1 MTISDGDV
9 NVNVDSRAIVVVGF
23 AAFAGLI
30 QIGTNLHNDYA
41 DFVKGADN
49 EKRGKFCA

>member
-1 MTISDGDV
+1 MTTVSGDV
-9 NVNVDSRAIVVVGF
+9 TVDGSRAMVVIGF

-41 DFVKGADN
+41 DFVRGTDN
-49 EKRGKFCA
+49 EKRGKFYI